1 MPIIDCGI
9 PQDPSD
15 PAYTEGLEAEV
26 FIKDRTGQPYLG
38 VVSKSHMGY
47 RVLLVQ
53 VWNALAVLVC
63 MRQWHITCSS
73 TTSAMQT

>member
-15 PAYTEGLEAEV
+15 PAYTEGLEADV

-38 VVSKSHMGY
+38 VVSRGHMGEHEHGAG
-47 RVLLVQ
+47 RGIC
-53 VWNALAVLVC
+53 WMAVLA
-63 MRQWHITCSS
+63 
-73 TTSAMQT
+73 SAQSL